1 MSECRML
8 GIVLLGTVLGGG
20 AIGFALYLIRP
31 PGEVSQ
37 LSTGSGWTP
46 TLWLGV
52 AIIIATIAVVLAIV
66 AIVSKRLEEGW
77 AAERPA
83 SRIAP
88 EQEAM
93 VNSRLVATTPELLA
107 ALDAVSAAIAK
118 VRIGP

>member
-77 AAERPA
+77 ASA
-83 SRIAP
+83 SRIAR
-88 EQEAM
+88 EAK
-93 VNSRLVATTPELLA
+93 E
-107 ALDAVSAAIAK
+107 
-118 VRIGP
+118 G